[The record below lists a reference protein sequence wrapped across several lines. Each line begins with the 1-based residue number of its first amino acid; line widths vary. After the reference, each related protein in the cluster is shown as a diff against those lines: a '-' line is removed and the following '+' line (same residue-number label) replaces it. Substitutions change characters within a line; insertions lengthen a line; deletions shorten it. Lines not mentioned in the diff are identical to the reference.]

1 MPIKSDPRDW
11 TDPRHRRGLE
21 GEEAAKRYLIA
32 LGWKVLAHRFRLG
45 RCEIDI
51 VARKGQLIAF
61 VEVKTR
67 WSRAFGSPFEAVTWA
82 KQREI
87 TKVARGWID
96 RHGQRD
102 YAYRFDVIGVTMRP
116 GRKLRVEHIEDA
128 FRAGWR

>member
-87 TKVARGWID
+87 TMSNWEKVSPTSMPLTARLSWSVL
-96 RHGQRD
+96 H
-102 YAYRFDVIGVTMRP
+102 
-116 GRKLRVEHIEDA
+116 
-128 FRAGWR
+128 